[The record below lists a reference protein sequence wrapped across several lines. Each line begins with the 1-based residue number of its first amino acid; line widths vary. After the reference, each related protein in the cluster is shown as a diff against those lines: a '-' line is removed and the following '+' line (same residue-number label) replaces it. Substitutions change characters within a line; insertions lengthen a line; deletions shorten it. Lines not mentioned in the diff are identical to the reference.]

1 MQTNTFGLAAEQARL
16 AEYDRAIKLAETD
29 KVRAEANIDQLEKQL
44 EEIDNELLTMG
55 VDPEKAPDELKNHEK
70 EIVELGNE
78 AGRLIAQAEE
88 LKDAPAKGAVG
99 A

>member
-55 VDPEKAPDELKNHEK
+55 VDPEKAPDELKNLEK